1 MFSISVGHS
10 HTLSSLLRIT
20 NCVHYESFKN
30 CIYSKLAGNSS
41 NHLFHDVSMSVA
53 HSVSFRPVR
62 HKSNYV
68 PNESLQISFCQKLL
82 ATDQTR

>member
-1 MFSISVGHS
+1 MSIM
-10 HTLSSLLRIT
+10 SLLKTAFIQNLPET
-20 NCVHYESFKN
+20 PQFTCFMMF
-30 CIYSKLAGNSS
+30 L
-41 NHLFHDVSMSVA
+41 MSVA

-68 PNESLQISFCQKLL
+68 PNESLQIAFCQKLL